1 MEDGCKSFVTNPSA
15 AAFAALA
22 DPGAQPRAA
31 PVEKSRISSG
41 IQRPK
46 TLYKR
51 VPFPYLRF
59 SRRTRKSTNAA
70 NAGLG

>member
-1 MEDGCKSFVTNPSA
+1 MEEGCKSFVTNPSA
-15 AAFAALA
+15 AAIVGLV
-22 DPGAQPRAA
+22 DPVAQTRAA

-41 IQRPK
+41 IQGPK